1 MYSNKAKRMVAG
13 QIINMLENNILN
25 DNGGEGFIGWLED
38 GDVFYNA
45 ECYTDEEINEAMELA
60 KEIAPALDEISWK
73 LDTIWNI

>member
-13 QIINMLENNILN
+13 QIINMLENNTIN

-73 LDTIWNI
+73 LDTVWNI